1 MSLPYFQDT
10 FVGANGTNLSAHA
23 PQFPLPGTTD
33 WSVGS
38 NALVI
43 ESNAATTVSAAAGT
57 YYFAIGPWPTF
68 QLDFDYTLKNATSII
83 TVGVNGDHALS
94 SQGMVVT
101 LEATAGDSLVKIF
114 TSAGTYYSYFD
125 PPLDTASHHVTITYD
140 SVYLRLYID
149 TVKKAEFRL
158 YVPLP
163 SGGNVVINLTSATSN
178 YQCLLQNLRV
188 TALVQQVQSG
198 QIWPGTYLG

>member
-10 FVGANGTNLSAHA
+10 FVGTNGTNLTSHA

-33 WSVGS
+33 WTAGS

-43 ESNAATTVSAAAGT
+43 ESNAAATVSAAAGL
-57 YYFAIGPWPTF
+57 YYFNIGPWPTF

-83 TVGVNGDHALS
+83 TVGVNADDALS
-94 SQGMVVT
+94 SQGIVVT

-114 TSAGTYYSYFD
+114 TSGGTYYCYFD
-125 PPLDTASHHVTITYD
+125 PPLDTASHHVTMTFD
-140 SVYLRLYID
+140 SVRARLYID
-149 TVKKAEFRL
+149 TVKKAEL
-158 YVPLP
+158 LLSGALP
-163 SGGNVVINLTSATSN
+163 SGGYVVINLTSATSN
-178 YQCLLQNLRV
+178 YQSLLQNLRV

-198 QIWPGTYLG
+198 QQWPGTYLG